1 MSTGYAELHCISN
14 FSFLRGASHPEELVQ
29 QAIRQGYRALAITDE
44 CSFAGIV
51 RAHREA
57 KDWGFKLIIG
67 SEIRL
72 QDGPRIVL
80 LARNRRGYEQLCTLI
95 TRGRQQSAKGTYL
108 LHRADMAPAAEGDS
122 EPGTANSPASRTPLP
137 LDDCLCL
144 LIPEPTQP
152 ELLAQHA
159 AWVAMHFPAR
169 GWIAV
174 ERHRHPS
181 DATVLEQLTRLSRQ
195 SGLPLVAAGD
205 VHMHQRKRQIL
216 QDTLTA
222 IRHGCTLDTAGTRL
236 FPNGERYLRSL
247 PRLRALY
254 PPELLAESLRIAA
267 LCQFSLDELNYQYP
281 AEGLPPGVSADEH
294 LRHLALQ
301 GLRRH
306 WPRQHH
312 PRGAPMKVR
321 RLVVKELRLIRKLK
335 YPHYFLT
342 VHDIMCWARSQGILC
357 QGRGSAA
364 NSALCFVL
372 DITVVNPE
380 TASPLFE
387 RFISEERGE
396 PPDID
401 VDFEH
406 VRREEVFQHI
416 YRKYTRRHAAI
427 AATVIRYKAK
437 SALRDAGKVLGLS
450 LEDINRI
457 SQSLAWWDQAEEL
470 PERLRTLGFDPESPV
485 IRRLLYLART
495 LHGFPRH
502 LSQHVG
508 GFVITQQPLD
518 HLVPVENASM
528 ADRTVIQ
535 WDKDDLDTVGLFKI
549 DCLALGMLTAIHK
562 TFDMVRDYSGRQLS
576 IPQIRAI
583 ADSGTPETEA
593 VFRMLSQAQSV
604 GVFQVESR
612 AQMSMLPRM
621 QPRCM
626 YDLTVET
633 AIVRPGPIQGGMV
646 HPYINRR
653 MGREPISYPAGLKE
667 ILGRTYGIPIFQEQV
682 MEICIKGA
690 GFPAGE
696 ADQVRRSMAAWGR
709 SGYGKLERFE
719 QRLKEGFLANG
730 YSAEFAETIFQQI
743 KGFAEYGFPE
753 SHAASFA
760 VLVYVSAWLKLYEPA
775 AFLAGL
781 LNAQPMGFY
790 SPSQLIQEFQRN
802 HGVRV
807 LPADVLYSDWESTL
821 ERSGVRDAPQ
831 PVVRLGLNRIKGLGA
846 DTAQRI
852 VTTVQQARS
861 NGATIGLD
869 SLIQHA
875 HLDQKE
881 TRILTSADALRSL
894 AGERHQ
900 AHWAQQ
906 GLEPH
911 RPGMPLRSTRDS
923 ANLPASSEGQN
934 LVADYASLGL
944 TLRRHPL
951 ALLRR
956 PHLQRLH
963 TLTAQ
968 QWNQL
973 AHGRRCRVAG
983 MVTNRQRPG
992 TAKGIIFMTL
1002 EDETGSTNLIIRQEV
1017 LQQFRQE
1024 VLQAPLIVAEGI
1036 NEYRDG
1042 VRHLLVQTLE
1052 DHSHLLGRL
1061 RFQSRDF
1068 H

>member
-1 MSTGYAELHCISN
+1 MSGYAELHCISN

-29 QAIRQGYRALAITDE
+29 QAIRQGYRALALTDE

-51 RAHREA
+51 RAHKEA
-57 KDWGFKLIIG
+57 KEQGFKLIIG
-67 SEIRL
+67 SEIQL
-72 QDGPRIVL
+72 ADGPRLVL
-80 LARNRRGYEQLCTLI
+80 LVQNQQGYEQLCRLI
-95 TRGRQQSAKGTYL
+95 TQGRRQAEKGQYHL
-108 LHRADMAPAAEGDS
+108 SRADLHRVTDTPAGPALPSAPA
-122 EPGTANSPASRTPLP
+122 PALP
-137 LDDCLCL
+137 DCLCL
-144 LIPEPTQP
+144 LIPPADHQP
-152 ELLAQHA
+152 ALSEHA
-159 AWVAMHFPAR
+159 TWVATTFPGRSWMA
-169 GWIAV
+169 
-174 ERHRHPS
+174 
-181 DATVLEQLTRLSRQ
+181 LECHHGPDDTRRQ
-195 SGLPLVAAGD
+195 EHLQQIGQHSGLPLVACGD
-205 VHMHQRKRQIL
+205 VHMHVRKRQVL

-222 IRHGCTLDTAGTRL
+222 IRHGCTLDRAGKRL
-236 FPNGERYLRSL
+236 FPNGERHLRSL
-247 PRLRALY
+247 PRLYAQY
-254 PPELLAESLRIAA
+254 PAELLAESLRIAD
-267 LCQFSLDELNYQYP
+267 LCDFSLDTLNYQYP
-281 AEGLPPGVSADEH
+281 AEGLPPGMEVNAY
-294 LRHLALQ
+294 LRQLARE

-306 WPRQHH
+306 WPG
-312 PRGAPMKVR
+312 GAPLKVR
-321 RLVVKELRLIRKLK
+321 RLVVKELRLIRQLD

-342 VHDIMCWARSQGILC
+342 VYEITQWARRQGILC

-372 DITVVNPE
+372 DITVVDPE
-380 TASPLFE
+380 SSSPLFE
-387 RFISEERGE
+387 RFISAERGE

-416 YRKYTRRHAAI
+416 YRKYGRRHAAI

-437 SALRDAGKVLGLS
+437 SALRDVGKALGLS
-450 LEDINRI
+450 LDDINRI
-457 SQSLAWWDQAEEL
+457 SQSLAWWDQADEL
-470 PERLRTLGFDPESPV
+470 PERLRTLGYEPESPV
-485 IRRLLYLART
+485 IQRLLT
-495 LHGFPRH
+495 LTAELRNFPRH

-508 GFVITQQPLD
+508 GFVITAQPLD
-518 HLVPVENASM
+518 RLVPVENAAM

-535 WDKDDLDTVGLFKI
+535 WDKDDLDAVGLFKI

-562 TFDMVRDYSGRQLS
+562 TFDLVRSYSGRQLS

-583 ADSGTPETEA
+583 ADSGTPETAA
-593 VFRMLSQAQSV
+593 VFRMLSAAQSV

-612 AQMSMLPRM
+612 AQMSMLPRL

-653 MGREPISYPAGLKE
+653 MGREPIHCPKGLE
-667 ILGRTYGIPIFQEQV
+667 PILQRTYGIPIFQEQV
-682 MEICIKGA
+682 MEICIVGA

-719 QRLKEGFLANG
+719 KRLKEGFIANG
-730 YSAEFAETIFQQI
+730 FDAKFAHTIFEQI

-790 SPSQLIQEFQRN
+790 SPSQLIQDFRRLHRVQ
-802 HGVRV
+802 V
-807 LPADVLYSDWESTL
+807 LPVDVQCSAWESTL
-821 ERSGVRDAPQ
+821 EYATAYDRKRNRPA
-831 PVVRLGLNRIKGLGA
+831 VRLGLNRIKGLSESGGQQIA
-846 DTAQRI
+846 ALMRGGHAPPPTAEALFRQ
-852 VTTVQQARS
+852 TTLSEKDRQAL
-861 NGATIGLD
+861 AT
-869 SLIQHA
+869 
-875 HLDQKE
+875 
-881 TRILTSADALRSL
+881 ADALRSL

-906 GLEPH
+906 GFTPNRTDMPLEH
-911 RPGMPLRSTRDS
+911 RPDS
-923 ANLPASSEGQN
+923 AELPLSREGENLI
-934 LVADYASLGL
+934 ADYASLGF

-951 ALLRR
+951 ALLRS

-963 TLTAQ
+963 TLTSK
-968 QWNQL
+968 QWGNL

-1002 EDETGSTNLIIRQEV
+1002 EDETGSTNLIIRQDV
-1017 LQQFRQE
+1017 LERFRLE

-1042 VRHLLVQTLE
+1042 VRHLMVHSLE

>member
-1 MSTGYAELHCISN
+1 MSGYAELHCISN

-29 QAIRQGYRALAITDE
+29 QAIRQGYRALALTDE

-51 RAHREA
+51 RAHKEAREHH
-57 KDWGFKLIIG
+57 FKLIIG
-67 SEIRL
+67 SEIQL
-72 QDGPRIVL
+72 SDGPRLVL
-80 LARNRRGYEQLCTLI
+80 LVRNQRGYEQLCQLI
-95 TRGRQQSAKGTYL
+95 TRGRRQATKGHYQL
-108 LHRADMAPAAEGDS
+108 ARDDLYRRKPADAENPATPAA
-122 EPGTANSPASRTPLP
+122 LP
-137 LDDCLCL
+137 DCLCL
-144 LIPEPTQP
+144 LIPCTQDLPT
-152 ELLAQHA
+152 LGRHA
-159 AWVAMHFPAR
+159 AWVKQAFPGRA
-169 GWIAV
+169 WVAV
-174 ERHRHPS
+174 ECHRGP
-181 DATVLEQLTRLSRQ
+181 DDQQRLQRLQQLGQ
-195 SGLPLVAAGD
+195 QHGLPLVACGD
-205 VHMHQRKRQIL
+205 VHMHVRKRQVL

-222 IRHGCTLDTAGTRL
+222 IRHGCTLEQAGKRL
-236 FPNGERYLRSL
+236 FPNGERHLRSL
-247 PRLRALY
+247 PRLQAQY
-254 PPELLAESLRIAA
+254 PAALLAETGRIAA
-267 LCQFSLDELNYQYP
+267 LCDFSLDTLNYQYP
-281 AEGLPPGVSADEH
+281 AADLPPGMEANAH
-294 LRHLALQ
+294 LRELALQ

-306 WPRQHH
+306 WPQ
-312 PRGAPMKVR
+312 GAPLKVR
-321 RLVVKELRLIRKLK
+321 RLIVKELRLIRQLN

-342 VHDIMCWARSQGILC
+342 VFEITQWARAQGILC

-364 NSALCFVL
+364 NSAVCFVL

-380 TASPLFE
+380 HSSPLFE
-387 RFISEERGE
+387 RFISAERGE

-416 YRKYTRRHAAI
+416 YRKYGRRHAAL

-437 SALRDAGKVLGLS
+437 SALRDVGKVLGLS
-450 LEDINRI
+450 PDDLNRI
-457 SQSLAWWDQAEEL
+457 SQSLAWWDQADEL
-470 PERLRTLGFDPESPV
+470 PERLRALGYDPESPV
-485 IRRLLYLART
+485 IRQLLTLAAALRN
-495 LHGFPRH
+495 FPRH

-508 GFVITQQPLD
+508 GFVITARPLD
-518 HLVPVENASM
+518 KLVPVENAAM
-528 ADRTVIQ
+528 AERTVIQ
-535 WDKDDLDTVGLFKI
+535 WDKDDLDAVGLFKI

-562 TFDMVRDYSGRQLS
+562 TFDLVRGYSGRRLS

-583 ADSGTPETEA
+583 ADSGTPETAA
-593 VFRMLSQAQSV
+593 VFRMLSAAQSV

-621 QPRCM
+621 QPRCL

-653 MGREPISYPAGLKE
+653 MGREAMHCPPGLEPIL
-667 ILGRTYGIPIFQEQV
+667 LRTYGIPIFQEQV
-682 MEICIKGA
+682 MEICIVGA
-690 GFPAGE
+690 GFPPGE

-730 YSAEFAETIFQQI
+730 FDAKFAHTIFEQI

-790 SPSQLIQEFQRN
+790 SPSQLIQDFRRN
-802 HGVRV
+802 HRV
-807 LPADVLYSDWESTL
+807 EIRPADVLYSDWESTL
-821 ERSGVRDAPQ
+821 EPAPGNRHDRQ
-831 PVVRLGLNRIKGLGA
+831 PALRLGLNRIKGLSAGGGRQVVDA
-846 DTAQRI
+846 L
-852 VTTVQQARS
+852 RS
-861 NGATIGLD
+861 RSSAPASVEELFRQVPLSEQDRNAL
-869 SLIQHA
+869 A
-875 HLDQKE
+875 A
-881 TRILTSADALRSL
+881 ADALRSL

-906 GLEPH
+906 GFVPARSGMSLEHQPDAA
-911 RPGMPLRSTRDS
+911 PLPQST
-923 ANLPASSEGQN
+923 EGEN

-956 PHLQRLH
+956 PHLQRLR
-963 TLTAQ
+963 TLTSR
-968 QWNQL
+968 QWGQL
-973 AHGRRCRVAG
+973 AHGRLCRVAG

-1002 EDETGSTNLIIRQEV
+1002 EDETGTTNLIIRQDV
-1017 LQQFRQE
+1017 LEQYRQE
-1024 VLQAPLIVAEGI
+1024 VLQAPLIVADGI

-1042 VRHLLVQTLE
+1042 VRHLMVRSLE

-1061 RFQSRDF
+1061 QFSSRDF

>member
-1 MSTGYAELHCISN
+1 MTGYAELHCLSN

-29 QAIRQGYRALAITDE
+29 QAAEQGYRALALTDE

-51 RAHREA
+51 RAHKEAREHR
-57 KDWGFKLIIG
+57 FKLIIG
-67 SEIRL
+67 SEVQL
-72 QDGPRIVL
+72 ADGPRLVFL
-80 LARNRRGYEQLCTLI
+80 VRNQQGYEQLCQLI
-95 TRGRQQSAKGTYL
+95 TRGRRQAEKGRYHLTQ
-108 LHRADMAPAAEGDS
+108 ADLSSSGTTPALA
-122 EPGTANSPASRTPLP
+122 
-137 LDDCLCL
+137 DCLCL
-144 LIPEPTQP
+144 LIPTTDDTQT
-152 ELLAQHA
+152 LATHA
-159 AWVAMHFPAR
+159 GWVASTFPGRA
-169 GWIAV
+169 WIAV
-174 ERHRHPS
+174 ECHRGP
-181 DATVLEQLTRLSRQ
+181 DDTQRQEQLHQIGRQ
-195 SGLPLVAAGD
+195 HRLPLVACGD
-205 VHMHQRKRQIL
+205 VHMHLRKRQVL

-222 IRHGCTLDTAGTRL
+222 IRHGCTLDQAGKRL
-236 FPNGERYLRSL
+236 FPNGERHLRSL
-247 PRLRALY
+247 PRLQAQY
-254 PPELLAESLRIAA
+254 PDALLAETLRIAA
-267 LCQFSLDELNYQYP
+267 LCDFSLDTLNYQYP
-281 AEGLPPGVSADEH
+281 AADLPAGMEANAY
-294 LRHLALQ
+294 LRQLSLQ

-306 WPRQHH
+306 WPQ
-312 PRGAPMKVR
+312 GAPLKVR
-321 RLVVKELRLIRKLK
+321 RLIAKELRLIRQLG

-342 VHDIMCWARSQGILC
+342 VFEITQWARRQGILC

-364 NSALCFVL
+364 NSAVCFVL

-380 TASPLFE
+380 TSSPLFE
-387 RFISEERGE
+387 RFISAERGE

-406 VRREEVFQHI
+406 TRREEVFQHI
-416 YRKYTRRHAAI
+416 YRKYGRRHAAI

-437 SALRDAGKVLGLS
+437 SALRDVGKALGLS
-450 LEDINRI
+450 LDDLNRI

-470 PERLRTLGFDPESPV
+470 PERLRALGYAPESPV
-485 IRRLLYLART
+485 IQRLLSLTAELRN
-495 LHGFPRH
+495 FPRH

-508 GFVITQQPLD
+508 GFVITAHPLD
-518 HLVPVENASM
+518 RLVPVENAAM
-528 ADRTVIQ
+528 PERTVIQ
-535 WDKDDLDTVGLFKI
+535 WDKDDLDAVGLFKI

-562 TFDMVRDYSGRQLS
+562 TFDLVRGYSGRQLS

-583 ADSGTPETEA
+583 ADSGTPETQA
-593 VFRMLSQAQSV
+593 VFRMLSAAQSV

-653 MGREPISYPAGLKE
+653 MGREAIHCPPGLEPILQ
-667 ILGRTYGIPIFQEQV
+667 RTYGIPIFQEQV
-682 MEICIKGA
+682 MEICIVGA

-719 QRLKEGFLANG
+719 KRLKDGFMANG
-730 YSAEFAETIFQQI
+730 FDARFAHTIFEQI

-790 SPSQLIQEFQRN
+790 SPSQLIQDFRRN
-802 HGVRV
+802 HRV
-807 LPADVLYSDWESTL
+807 ETLPADVQHSSWESTL
-821 ERSGVRDAPQ
+821 EYATVYDRKRQRPA
-831 PVVRLGLNRIKGLGA
+831 VRLGLNRIKGLSESGGR
-846 DTAQRI
+846 QLVERI
-852 VTTVQQARS
+852 RHPRRP
-861 NGATIGLD
+861 I
-869 SLIQHA
+869 
-875 HLDQKE
+875 
-881 TRILTSADALRSL
+881 TSVEALFREVALSEKDRNALAAADALRSL

-906 GLEPH
+906 GFL
-911 RPGMPLRSTRDS
+911 PGRTDMPLENPPDNAPLAVST
-923 ANLPASSEGQN
+923 EGEN

-956 PHLQRLH
+956 PHLQRLR
-963 TLTAQ
+963 TLTSR
-968 QWNQL
+968 QWGNL
-973 AHGRRCRVAG
+973 AHGRLCRVAG
-983 MVTNRQRPG
+983 LVTNRQRPG
-992 TAKGIIFMTL
+992 TAQGIIFMTL
-1002 EDETGSTNLIIRQEV
+1002 EDETGSTNLVIRQDV
-1017 LQQFRQE
+1017 LEQYRQE
-1024 VLQAPLIVAEGI
+1024 VLQAPLVVADGI

-1042 VRHLLVQTLE
+1042 VRHLLVRSLE

-1061 RFQSRDF
+1061 QVQSRDF